1 MGEIIDSKIQQA
13 ENIVLQ
19 DLNSKKLGNQ
29 VKQSEDEPSAIHVV
43 IQSATMQIDGK
54 GNVK

>member
-1 MGEIIDSKIQQA
+1 MGELIDSKIQQA

-29 VKQSEDEPSAIHVV
+29 VKQSEEQPSAIHVA
-43 IQSATMQIDGK
+43 IQSATLELDGK
-54 GNVK
+54 GNVQ